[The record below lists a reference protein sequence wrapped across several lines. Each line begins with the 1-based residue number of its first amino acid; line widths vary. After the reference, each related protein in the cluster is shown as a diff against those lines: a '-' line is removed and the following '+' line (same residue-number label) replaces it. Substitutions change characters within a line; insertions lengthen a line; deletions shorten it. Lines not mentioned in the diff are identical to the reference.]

1 MKIGIATQERVIWA
15 IGGVK
20 FKKKNG
26 QMIIPPDDPQ
36 YKKVEFVTSV
46 LNNLNVPY
54 KREWTVS
61 KVDKRILLYRFVAD
75 DNGGG
80 IPMSSDDIY
89 AIQNL
94 LQRIPQ

>member
-15 IGGVK
+15 IGGVR

-36 YKKVEFVTSV
+36 YKKVEFVTKV
-46 LNNLNVPY
+46 LSNLKVPY
-54 KREWTVS
+54 KREWALS
-61 KVDKRILLYRFVAD
+61 KQAKNVLLYRFVVDESAES
-75 DNGGG
+75 
-80 IPMSSDDIY
+80 PVTSDDIRVV
-89 AIQNL
+89 QSL

>member
-1 MKIGIATQERVIWA
+1 MKIGIATRERVIWA

-54 KREWTVS
+54 KREWALS
-61 KVDKRILLYRFVAD
+61 KQAKNVLLYRFVVDESAEK
-75 DNGGG
+75 
-80 IPMSSDDIY
+80 PVTTDDIY

>member
-1 MKIGIATQERVIWA
+1 MRERVIWA

-26 QMIIPPDDPQ
+26 QMIISPDDPQ
-36 YKKVEFVTSV
+36 YKKVEFVTKV
-46 LNNLNVPY
+46 LNNLEVPY

-61 KVDKRILLYRFVAD
+61 KVDKHVLLYRFVVDESAES
-75 DNGGG
+75 
-80 IPMSSDDIY
+80 PVTSDDIRVV
-89 AIQNL
+89 QSL

>member
-1 MKIGIATQERVIWA
+1 MRERVIWA

-46 LNNLNVPY
+46 LNNLKMPY
-54 KREWTVS
+54 KREWAVS
-61 KVDKRILLYRFVAD
+61 KVDKHVLLYRFVVNESAEK
-75 DNGGG
+75 
-80 IPMSSDDIY
+80 PVTSDDVRVV
-89 AIQNL
+89 QSL

>member
-1 MKIGIATQERVIWA
+1 MRERIIWA

-36 YKKVEFVTSV
+36 YKKVEFVTKV
-46 LNNLNVPY
+46 LNNMEVPCR
-54 KREWTVS
+54 KEWAVS
-61 KVDKRILLYRFVAD
+61 KVDKHVLLYRFVVD
-75 DNGGG
+75 ESSEK
-80 IPMSSDDIY
+80 PVTSDDIY

>member
-1 MKIGIATQERVIWA
+1 MRERVIWA
-15 IGGVK
+15 IGGVR

-26 QMIIPPDDPQ
+26 QMIILPDDPQ
-36 YKKVEFVTSV
+36 YKKVEFVTKI
-46 LNNLNVPY
+46 LNNMEVPY

-61 KVDKRILLYRFVAD
+61 KVDKHVLLYRFVA
-75 DNGGG
+75 NESAEK
-80 IPMSSDDIY
+80 PVTSDDIY

>member
-1 MKIGIATQERVIWA
+1 MRERVIWA

-36 YKKVEFVTSV
+36 YKKVEFVTKV
-46 LNNLNVPY
+46 LNNLEVPY
-54 KREWTVS
+54 KREWALS
-61 KVDKRILLYRFVAD
+61 KQAKNILLYRFVVDESAERPVTTD
-75 DNGGG
+75 DVRVVQ
-80 IPMSSDDIY
+80 S
-89 AIQNL
+89 L